1 MDLKEMKA
9 VWEAYLEVQEKKATV
24 KGKHMSN
31 RQKAADVDGDEV
43 VDADDI
49 NKMRKDGKGRI
60 HNEAKKKL
68 SPAQKKHFD
77 KDKDGD
83 IDDNDMAML
92 NKEETES
99 VEEANEPADPIK
111 GAPARKGDKKKSDP
125 MAKCVPGDPEK
136 HSKPTYS
143 ESTDAYQDTQKRI
156 ADKQKNANISSSDKE
171 KLGKLADLMK
181 KEETEEPKLDFN
193 APVIDFASFMEK
205 VANEWPYGK
214 EFNFKGKNKPAQDM
228 EPLGQSK
235 TEPNTKQYDK
245 HNESSTEPE
254 GLVDKESPKSKE
266 FIRQHQKSDKNFEVK
281 YDQSVDDVSKA
292 GADAVKSQAPNRR
305 GTDHLDNGDMKP
317 FPKVTKEDV
326 DQFVGSLNAEQLDEL
341 SKNLLTRYKKKADAQ
356 TTTHMSKIDNR
367 DPKNP
372 KRPSAAS
379 TANFKKRS
387 AGSNYAQDKIKG
399 KYIKVPA
406 TDANK
411 GKR

>member
-1 MDLKEMKA
+1 MQS
-9 VWEAYLEVQEKKATV
+9 VWEAYLEVQE
-24 KGKHMSN
+24 G
-31 RQKAADVDGDEV
+31 
-43 VDADDI
+43 
-49 NKMRKDGKGRI
+49 
-60 HNEAKKKL
+60 KKL
-68 SPAQKKHFD
+68 SAKQKKHFD
-77 KDKDGD
+77 KDNDGD
-83 IDDNDMAML
+83 IDDKDMAML

-99 VEEANEPADPIK
+99 VEQVDELSKKTLGNYIKTANDQTAAAGVHVGANMDGHPTQHRVAKRNMAKIDKRQAGIKTAVSKLTREANEPADPVK

-143 ESTDAYQDTQKRI
+143 ESTDAYQDAQKRI

-193 APVIDFASFMEK
+193 APIIDFASFMEK
-205 VANEWPYGK
+205 VANDWPYGK

-266 FIRQHQKSDKNFEVK
+266 FIRQHQKSDKEFEVK

-305 GTDHLDNGDMKP
+305 GTDQLDNGDKKP
-317 FPKVTKEDV
+317 VK
-326 DQFVGSLNAEQLDEL
+326 GN
-341 SKNLLTRYKKKADAQ
+341 KA
-356 TTTHMSKIDNR
+356 
-367 DPKNP
+367 
-372 KRPSAAS
+372 
-379 TANFKKRS
+379 AN
-387 AGSNYAQDKIKG
+387 
-399 KYIKVPA
+399 
-406 TDANK
+406 
-411 GKR
+411 